1 MKTELQWNDRLSVG
15 VSELDQQ
22 HKHVFELLKKL
33 GTETGQN
40 VDSETL
46 SETMMAIMQLSERHV
61 RLEEQYMQKYGY
73 PEYESHHQEHLNFK
87 RKIAELSLDVMNK
100 DPAAPQKMFS
110 FLAHYWKNHIL
121 NIDMKYKDFFAAKG
135 VK

>member
-1 MKTELQWNDRLSVG
+1 MKMELQWNDCFSVG

-22 HKHVFELLKKL
+22 HKHVFELVRKL
-33 GTETGQN
+33 GTEAGQN
-40 VDSETL
+40 ADSETI
-46 SETMMAIMQLSERHV
+46 SETMMAIMQLSEQHL
-61 RLEEQYMQKYGY
+61 RLEEKYMQKYGY

-100 DPAAPQKMFS
+100 DSAASQKMFS

-121 NIDMKYKDFFAAKG
+121 TIDMKYRDFFAAKE